1 MSARQTR
8 RRGSENDGPMC
19 VSSRWGLDNFIIRC
33 CIMYMGNKSMC
44 LPGGG
49 KGNHWLC
56 TLVRILGT
64 CLAQPPS
71 APSVSVCA
79 VFAVDSLYLSL
90 SLSLTHTNPNIH
102 IWFSA
107 APNANYKLNVFKG
120 RMLSVLQSNMLI
132 TKTQQGANWG
142 LVLCLTERTYGST
155 YNKWV
160 LNLQPF
166 KDQGRAL
173 TKGDTT
179 LHLFFTVILVNSVCW
194 QARTKT
200 Y

>member
-1 MSARQTR
+1 MFAWRWEGKPLIVHISQNTWHLLSTA
-8 RRGSENDGPMC
+8 SEC
-19 VSSRWGLDNFIIRC
+19 SICLCLC
-33 CIMYMGNKSMC
+33 C
-44 LPGGG
+44 
-49 KGNHWLC
+49 LC
-56 TLVRILGT
+56 CWQSL
-64 CLAQPPS
+64 
-71 APSVSVCA
+71 SV
-79 VFAVDSLYLSL
+79 